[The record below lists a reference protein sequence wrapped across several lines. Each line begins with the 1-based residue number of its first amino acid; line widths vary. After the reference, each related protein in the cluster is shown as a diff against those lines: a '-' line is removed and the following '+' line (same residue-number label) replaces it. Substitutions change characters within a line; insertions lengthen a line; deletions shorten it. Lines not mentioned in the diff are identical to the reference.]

1 VSTVKISKYWLASN
15 ALMLGI
21 MMAVVGYT
29 ALLMA
34 YSNIT
39 GSAEGSRQL
48 TMPLRVLIVAFLA
61 LTFATSVKRVR
72 NPAILFFLLFSVAYY
87 LRIFVELV
95 AGGQDL
101 YRTPLEIFLYFTSF
115 VVLPF
120 LLISMIQVDRHMLQK
135 VLIALLLGGTIFSLT
150 TLTYYYD
157 HVGQVG
163 RLSSTVD
170 DASIS
175 PLVVSYT
182 SAMILAIT
190 AVYWSLNET
199 KPKVKVV
206 LLVLSGLLFVPL
218 SLGASRGSFVALLL
232 VVLFFLAFNK
242 GIKKRVSLFAVVV
255 IASGLFSVLLEYL
268 GRGLIS
274 RVLGIQ
280 AAIET
285 HSSSAIR
292 LVMWSDGWQQFL
304 SSPIFGSSLQLETFQ
319 FHPHNIFIEI
329 LLSTGVV
336 GFILF
341 LGFLFF
347 VSISAV
353 RIVRRKPECS
363 WVVVIFL
370 VGLAN
375 NMFSSAVWAASTL
388 ALGAALVIAV
398 DRSLVSNSLAPG

>member
-1 VSTVKISKYWLASN
+1 
-15 ALMLGI
+15 
-21 MMAVVGYT
+21 
-29 ALLMA
+29 
-34 YSNIT
+34 
-39 GSAEGSRQL
+39 
-48 TMPLRVLIVAFLA
+48 
-61 LTFATSVKRVR
+61 
-72 NPAILFFLLFSVAYY
+72 
-87 LRIFVELV
+87 
-95 AGGQDL
+95 
-101 YRTPLEIFLYFTSF
+101 
-115 VVLPF
+115 
-120 LLISMIQVDRHMLQK
+120 
-135 VLIALLLGGTIFSLT
+135 
-150 TLTYYYD
+150 
-157 HVGQVG
+157 
-163 RLSSTVD
+163 
-170 DASIS
+170 
-175 PLVVSYT
+175 
-182 SAMILAIT
+182 MILAIT
-190 AVYWSLNET
+190 AVYWSLNKT
-199 KPKVKVV
+199 KPKVKIA

-218 SLGASRGSFVALLL
+218 SLGASRGSFIALLL
-232 VVLFFLAFNK
+232 VVLFFLAFHK

-336 GFILF
+336 GLILF

-353 RIVRRKPECS
+353 RIVRKKPESS

-370 VGLAN
+370 VGFAN
-375 NMFSSAVWAASTL
+375 NMFSSAIWAASTL

-398 DRSLVSNSLAPG
+398 DRSPVSISLAPR